1 VTVAL
6 VTGGRGFI
14 GRHVVQLLHERGLRV
29 RSLDISPAD
38 DRDVRSEQIVGSIV
52 DHQVVARAMSGVGQ
66 VYHLAGI
73 PDLWA
78 ADVDDFRRTNADGTR
93 IVIEAA
99 VRAGAAR
106 IVHTSTESILKG
118 WRSADPPST
127 GPSFDR
133 LRLSDVPGAYCRSKL
148 MADRIA
154 SRAAAE
160 GHPVV
165 IVHPTMPIGP
175 GDLRLTPPTRM
186 ILDFV
191 NGRHPAFLDAHIN
204 LVDVRD
210 AALGH
215 LLAAERGRPGQRFV
229 LGHTNVRLA
238 DLLVLVEELTGL
250 PMAKRRVPYALAL
263 AIAAGAE
270 TWSAFTGRRPVA
282 TVAGVRLV
290 KHPMTFDCR
299 ADWEAL
305 GASGRPL
312 VESVVDLLR
321 DLDRRD
327 LVTRP
332 LSERAVTAI
341 GANDV
346 DGVPSAFASDAGQR
360 VRSRSSATVG

>member
-14 GRHVVQLLHERGLRV
+14 GRHAVKLLHERGLRV
-29 RSLDISPAD
+29 RSLDIAPAD
-38 DRDVRSEQIVGSIV
+38 DRDTRSEQIVGSVV
-52 DHQVVARAMSGVGQ
+52 DPAVVARAMSGVGQ

-73 PDLWA
+73 PDLWT
-78 ADVDDFRRTNADGTR
+78 ADVEDFRRTNADGTR

-99 VRAGAAR
+99 VRACVSR

-118 WRSADPPST
+118 WRSAEPPST
-127 GPSFDR
+127 GPAFDR

-154 SRAAAE
+154 SKAASE

-191 NGRHPAFLDAHIN
+191 NGQHPAFLDAHFN
-204 LVDVRD
+204 LIDVRD

-229 LGHTNVRLA
+229 LGNANVRLA
-238 DLLVLVEELTGL
+238 ELLALIEKLTGL
-250 PMAKRRVPYALAL
+250 PMAKWRVPYTLAL

-270 TWSAFTGRRPVA
+270 TWSAVSGQRPMA

-290 KHPMTFDCR
+290 KHPMTFDCT
-299 ADWEAL
+299 ADWETL
-305 GASGRPL
+305 GATCKPL
-312 VESVVDLLR
+312 SESVIDMLR
-321 DLDRRD
+321 DLDARG
-327 LVTRP
+327 LITRP
-332 LSERAVTAI
+332 LRDRAAGAI
-341 GANDV
+341 GANDMEGAV
-346 DGVPSAFASDAGQR
+346 TVLSDTGHGAGR
-360 VRSRSSATVG
+360 RSSGMR